1 MYAICVE
8 YYGKYG
14 AIVPLGNDGL
24 QKLHNKTRR
33 GWLKETECMRIR
45 TTGNVY
51 VVLDFTQKC
60 VKCCRDSLQI
70 MFRTII

>member
-14 AIVPLGNDGL
+14 AIVPLGNDGI

-33 GWLKETECMRIR
+33 GLVKL
-45 TTGNVY
+45 NV
-51 VVLDFTQKC
+51 C
-60 VKCCRDSLQI
+60 VKEQQEMC
-70 MFRTII
+70 M